1 MVIYKNHSRKLEQH
15 THCHSFLRP
24 FSLLTHHL
32 TMSVTYSKTLNDDTP
47 LWKRS
52 KDENA
57 PDSRPPTPPPPGG
70 DRGIHSLSRENN
82 LAHSLLL
89 FMQVKASEFSAPP
102 GQVSGQIPSP
112 PICPTHTVLPFL
124 KLSLLILLSTSV
136 TRDEK

>member
-1 MVIYKNHSRKLEQH
+1 
-15 THCHSFLRP
+15 
-24 FSLLTHHL
+24 
-32 TMSVTYSKTLNDDTP
+32 MSVTYSKTLNDDTP
-47 LWKRS
+47 
-52 KDENA
+52 

-70 DRGIHSLSRENN
+70 DRGIHSLSREND

-124 KLSLLILLSTSV
+124 KLSILILLSTSV